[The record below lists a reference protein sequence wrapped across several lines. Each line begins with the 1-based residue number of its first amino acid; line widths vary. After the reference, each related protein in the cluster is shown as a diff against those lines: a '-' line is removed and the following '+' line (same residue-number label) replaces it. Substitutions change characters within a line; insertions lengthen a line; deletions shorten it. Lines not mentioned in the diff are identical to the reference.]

1 MGDPQLCPGQ
11 GATCNRLQFFE
22 SFDVAPGFNQ
32 TSHAQRRL
40 ADQFFE
46 LRNA

>member
-1 MGDPQLCPGQ
+1 L
-11 GATCNRLQFFE
+11 E

-32 TSHAQRRL
+32 TADAQLRL

>member
-1 MGDPQLCPGQ
+1 MCDPQLCPRQ
-11 GATCNRLQFFE
+11 GAARNPLQFFE
-22 SFDVAPGFNQ
+22 GFYVAPRFNQ
-32 TSHAQRRL
+32 TSDAQLRL